1 MNAHTA
7 ALTAR
12 AAGRGEPRRKAF
24 VFCAAKS
31 AAQEAKT
38 EKKKER
44 TMQTERIDLYYQQ
57 GSSDKVYHLQL
68 ENVEEKW
75 SVNAQWGRRGS
86 SLQSDTKA
94 NGVPYEEAKRVF
106 DRVLREK
113 TGKGYR
119 MAETDGDASP
129 AISVGMP
136 TKEFSGHAPEL
147 LTPIDEREALD
158 LVPNLSW
165 WFQQKFDG
173 RRLAVQK
180 QNGEYSGINKLGQIV
195 PIDKQLAFTFAHVE
209 ADSFLVDGEIT
220 HSKFYAWDIL
230 AHNGCDLRDQPYE
243 IRYARLT
250 SLFQGVHEVL
260 RVAETAM
267 TPKAKRNLVT
277 RMHEIH
283 AEGFV
288 CKNRNAVYVGG
299 RSGQHFKCKFVAT
312 ASFIVGPKPD
322 KKAAEGHRSVAV
334 YALDGTRERFMG
346 TVGVP
351 ERYPLPKDG
360 EIVEVR
366 YLYCHPGP
374 EGKLIQAKY
383 FGQVRDDVDR
393 IECSVSQLKLKADE
407 APF

>member
-1 MNAHTA
+1 
-7 ALTAR
+7 
-12 AAGRGEPRRKAF
+12 
-24 VFCAAKS
+24 
-31 AAQEAKT
+31 
-38 EKKKER
+38 
-44 TMQTERIDLYYQQ
+44 
-57 GSSDKVYHLQL
+57 
-68 ENVEEKW
+68 
-75 SVNAQWGRRGS
+75 VNAQWGRRGS

-94 NGVPYEEAKRVF
+94 SGVPYEEAKRVF

-119 MAETDGDASP
+119 VAEGNGASSP
-129 AISVGMP
+129 AISLGMP

-147 LTPIDEREALD
+147 LTPIEEREALE

-180 QNGEYSGINKLGQIV
+180 QNGEYSGINKLGQII
-195 PIDKQLAFTFAHVE
+195 PIDKQL
-209 ADSFLVDGEIT
+209 
-220 HSKFYAWDIL
+220 
-230 AHNGCDLRDQPYE
+230 
-243 IRYARLT
+243 
-250 SLFQGVHEVL
+250 
-260 RVAETAM
+260 

-288 CKNRNAVYVGG
+288 CKDRNAVYAGG

-312 ASFIVGPKPD
+312 ASFIVGLKPG
-322 KKAAEGHRSVAV
+322 KKAAEGHRSIAV

-351 ERYPLPKDG
+351 ERYRLPKDG